1 MIYIILLLIFL
12 NFITMYIFSVSA
24 RKIHI
29 QRIKNHKYKQ
39 QPTAVFKSRPFLRT
53 LKRYLSGLV
62 RYETRLT
69 GYIPSQRIRKFL
81 YSKVFL
87 MKLGKNVNI
96 YGGAD
101 ISHPWNIKIG
111 DNCYIGANS
120 ILDGRN
126 GITIKNNVNFSEGV
140 WIWTAQH
147 DVNSETFA
155 NKPDLS
161 DAKVVIGDR
170 CWCGPRTI
178 ILPGRQMKEG
188 SVLAAGAVLTK
199 DTESFSINAGIP
211 AKKIGERNKN
221 LSYILSN
228 EYLPFF

>member
-1 MIYIILLLIFL
+1 
-12 NFITMYIFSVSA
+12 MYLFSVFA

-29 QRIKNHKYKQ
+29 KRIKNQKYKQ
-39 QPTAVFKSRPFLRT
+39 QPSAVFKDRPILGT

-62 RYETRLT
+62 RYETRLV
-69 GYIPSQRIRKFL
+69 GYIPSQRLRKFL
-81 YSKVFL
+81 YSKIFL

-126 GITIKNNVNFSEGV
+126 GIIIRNNVNFSEGV

-161 DAKVVIGDR
+161 EAKVIIGDR

-178 ILPGRQMKEG
+178 ILPSRQMKEG
-188 SVLAAGAVLTK
+188 SVLAAGGVLTK
-199 DTESFSINAGIP
+199 NAEAFGIYAGIP
-211 AKKIGERNKN
+211 AKRIGERNKN
-221 LSYILSN
+221 LSYILGN